1 MTQYA
6 MKEAMHLVEPEP
18 AETGFIH
25 RLIPRDA
32 IKHLWAKSYILQN
45 SLWLVHVSQC
55 QIGLE
60 FKKRTYIY
68 SVILSRNIHHRAYLP
83 VYGRMEIMIVLMRK
97 TEDGKGTAIV
107 FLRHLL
113 RLQVN
118 ERLKNPRLW
127 SINVSPHSQFQMSLT
142 DNPLHWQ
149 GGRDYLLLQQDVQMI
164 WVC

>member
-6 MKEAMHLVEPEP
+6 MKEAMCLVEPEP

-25 RLIPRDA
+25 RLILRDA
-32 IKHLWAKSYILQN
+32 IKHLWGKSYILQN
-45 SLWLVHVSQC
+45 SLWLVRVSQC
-55 QIGLE
+55 WIGLE

-68 SVILSRNIHHRAYLP
+68 SVILFRNIHHRAYLP

-107 FLRHLL
+107 FLRCLL

-118 ERLKNPRLW
+118 ERLKNPHLW
-127 SINVSPHSQFQMSLT
+127 SINVLPHSQFQMSLT